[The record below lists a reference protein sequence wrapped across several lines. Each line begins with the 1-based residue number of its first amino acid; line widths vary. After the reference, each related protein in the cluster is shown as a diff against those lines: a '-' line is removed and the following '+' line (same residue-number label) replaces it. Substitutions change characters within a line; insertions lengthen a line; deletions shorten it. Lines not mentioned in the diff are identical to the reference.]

1 MHFSPRSRS
10 FYKPYFICFFF
21 KIFFQQQ
28 VLGDTKRKKQEKKQG
43 KKSYIS
49 FLKIEFEIKS
59 SKKSSFYHSFEIL
72 TRAFL

>member
-1 MHFSPRSRS
+1 MF
-10 FYKPYFICFFF
+10 FFF

-28 VLGDTKRKKQEKKQG
+28 VLGDTKRKKQEKKQS

-59 SKKSSFYHSFEIL
+59 SKKSHFYHSFEIL